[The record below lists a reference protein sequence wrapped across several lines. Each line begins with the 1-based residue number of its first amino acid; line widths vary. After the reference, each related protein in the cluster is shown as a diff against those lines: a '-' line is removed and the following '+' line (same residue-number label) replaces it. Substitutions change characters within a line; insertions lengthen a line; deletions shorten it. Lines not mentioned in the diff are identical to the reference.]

1 MKIKKKNQQNKNT
14 DDTKD
19 DQQNTIWGKQQA
31 RCGFNPHMSS
41 LLHLKRTYTVTSNEN
56 YVCTEI
62 QLYTAIAL
70 LHLHCDFR
78 TVQLHSSI
86 SKSHVMSNTNK

>member
-1 MKIKKKNQQNKNT
+1 MTQKMTNKTHFGENNRL
-14 DDTKD
+14 DVVS
-19 DQQNTIWGKQQA
+19 I
-31 RCGFNPHMSS
+31 HMSS

-78 TVQLHSSI
+78 TLQLHSSI